1 MDEAAVDLD
10 VSTRAKVKQM
20 EIVDEEGEW
29 RS

>member
-1 MDEAAVDLD
+1 MMMAYVDFD